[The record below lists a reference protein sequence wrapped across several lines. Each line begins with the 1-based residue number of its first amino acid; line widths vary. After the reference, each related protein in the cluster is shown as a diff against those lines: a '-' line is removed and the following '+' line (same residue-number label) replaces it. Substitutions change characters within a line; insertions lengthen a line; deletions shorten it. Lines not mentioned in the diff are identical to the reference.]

1 MCYRDQ
7 HHAAGVGDDG
17 LRRLHFAI
25 VESSSA
31 PVRIAH
37 LSQIQMFV
45 TDAALPAGIASICQH
60 RGIEVIVAMPNPTV
74 DLDEA
79 GIEPASTVRRL
90 R

>member
-1 MCYRDQ
+1 
-7 HHAAGVGDDG
+7 
-17 LRRLHFAI
+17 
-25 VESSSA
+25 
-31 PVRIAH
+31 
-37 LSQIQMFV
+37 MFV